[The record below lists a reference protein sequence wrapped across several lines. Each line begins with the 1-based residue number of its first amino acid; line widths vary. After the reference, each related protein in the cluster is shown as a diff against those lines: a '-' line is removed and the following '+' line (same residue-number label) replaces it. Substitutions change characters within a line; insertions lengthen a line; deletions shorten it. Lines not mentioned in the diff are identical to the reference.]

1 MVRSR
6 RPGFTLIEL
15 LVVIAIIAILIGLLL
30 PAVQKVREAAAR
42 IKCANNLH
50 QIGLGVHNY
59 CGVNNERL
67 PNAAD
72 LINFAKG
79 GAPYQERW
87 MYYRTSL
94 HFQLLPFIE
103 QDSLHDTMIR
113 FALSAPWPDSY
124 YTETGAPGANGT
136 TGVKIFCC
144 PSDPTLDSAGKVV
157 GDPRGYAGTSYAGS
171 YQAFATPGTTL
182 TNGTSYSR
190 LKINT
195 IADGS
200 SNTVLFAEQY
210 AQSNI
215 DANHWAA
222 PINMSLN
229 NSGPNGQV
237 VQAGPVS
244 NFAGYADAIFAM
256 GPEISGT
263 ITAAPSWIPKPQFNI
278 APKNADG
285 VNTPA
290 PPHRNVM
297 NVLLADGSVRTVG
310 SGISEVTWVYAV
322 APADGVPM
330 PADW

>member
-1 MVRSR
+1 MVRNH

-15 LVVIAIIAILIGLLL
+15 LVVIAIIAVLIGLLL

-59 CGVNNERL
+59 CGVNNEKL
-67 PNAAD
+67 PNAAEV
-72 LINFAKG
+72 INFAKTG
-79 GAPYQERW
+79 YQDW
-87 MYYRTSL
+87 KYYRTSL

-124 YTETGAPGANGT
+124 YTEIGAPGANGT

-157 GDPRGYAGTSYAGS
+157 GDPQGYAGTSYAGS

-182 TNGTSYSR
+182 TNGISYSR
-190 LKINT
+190 LKIHT
-195 IADGS
+195 IPDGS

-210 AQSNI
+210 AHSGNFDSNI
-215 DANHWAA
+215 WAF
-222 PINMSLN
+222 PINMSMN
-229 NSGPNGQV
+229 VSGPDGQV
-237 VQAGPVS
+237 VEYGPVS
-244 NFAGYADAIFAM
+244 NFAGNADAIFAM
-256 GPEISGT
+256 GPEVSGA

-278 APKNADG
+278 APKDAVG

-290 PPHRNVM
+290 APHRNVM
-297 NVLLADGSVRTVG
+297 NVLLADGSVRTVA
-310 SGISEVTWVYAV
+310 SSISEVTWVYAV
-322 APADGVPM
+322 APSDGVPM
-330 PADW
+330 PTDW